1 MHLQSKD
8 ACPGRSVTEK
18 EVQTAILRAL
28 NSLASEKPDF
38 LQRRESLQ
46 VKISSMQTKIIKIS
60 RIILE
65 FQDQLA
71 RCGTLLEM
79 NKTDSSLEI
88 QAQLLSSHLAGLKR
102 DKQLLNEKRASL
114 AYEERQLANILDFIK
129 SHEINGCF
137 IPEKE
142 YREEDIMLL
151 LEQVRVLEKGYVISF
166 KIGKKTELHIKE

>member
-137 IPEKE
+137 IPETK